1 MSTDRII
8 HLEPLKEA
16 VDDMYDGLAEIVLV
30 DNRIVLRSKINKKN
44 NVSIEVD
51 DYMGYMFFEELIE
64 NFNRLLAKQYLK
76 EQNKKK

>member
-16 VDDMYDGLAEIVLV
+16 IDDMYDGFAEIVLV

>member
-16 VDDMYDGLAEIVLV
+16 VDDMYDGFAEIVLV